1 MAIDPLKDYMKDYK
15 SLTTG
20 MFKEP
25 RPSADDL
32 IDKYEQR
39 IRSCEHELKQS
50 RQALH
55 IKDKQL
61 MSQQIDKWRTTI
73 EELGKLEALLN
84 ECIAHEKNLIGT
96 EGMGWPGRL
105 DQMMGEVARY
115 RETLMRRIANKAL
128 ERLAPSLETQG
139 SANGG
144 S

>member
-1 MAIDPLKDYMKDYK
+1 MPTGDPLEDYRGLAQTYKD
-15 SLTTG
+15 
-20 MFKEP
+20 P
-25 RPSADDL
+25 RYRDREIYDQMRRHVHMM
-32 IDKYEQR
+32 EV
-39 IRSCEHELKQS
+39 ELGQC
-50 RQALH
+50 RQALQL
-55 IKDKQL
+55 KDKQL

-105 DQMMGEVARY
+105 DQLMGEVARY

-139 SANGG
+139 STNGG